1 MTFKHLPQIDVV
13 DVSGG
18 GGGGVGGSEAI
29 PGASVARDLGS
40 TSIPTAGWTEIVA
53 SIASSSSHFVIND
66 TGGQVMEL
74 ALGGVGSEQKI
85 INVPPGGFGTAI
97 ALTIPAGSRISV
109 RAVDADATAGYFL
122 ADFFL

>member
-1 MTFKHLPQIDVV
+1 MTFRHLPRIQTE
-13 DVSGG
+13 DVSGSS
-18 GGGGVGGSEAI
+18 GGGVGGSEAI
-29 PGASVARDLGS
+29 AGASVARDLGS

-53 SIASSSSHFVIND
+53 SLASTSTHFVIND

-74 ALGGVGSEQKI
+74 ALGGVGSEEKI

-97 ALTIPAGSRISV
+97 ALTIPSGSRISV